1 MPLGWD
7 VISQAMLDAIND
19 NDFLWRPVVRVQLQR
34 QAGMWSP
41 NSKRYVRDQ
50 ATSYIMLYN
59 QLSEYL
65 WCFIIL
71 EFTSYQLNV
80 DLHFRIAARRW
91 ACVTFSTAPW
101 RWKIRMSQCVQF
113 GGSVDLSCRMGCC
126 LDPISNL
133 LGVGSETFQK
143 LAMPFSL
150 VSGCFSTACPGHD
163 RFDEKGTK
171 VTSNHFNILQSLQI
185 SSDQTCWM
193 QLKCWKWQMI
203 CTYSDNLRHNP
214 SISFDLCL
222 ECSWTLQSQ
231 QLLCIG
237 LLPLARASCSL
248 TFTPAQKRA
257 SLSLEIG
264 LLVAKRTDAAKLEIY
279 PIYIDRSAGRYICI
293 QVSKICWYICTF
305 ACFTCCCTQDTN
317 VDTQLVISWESKS
330 SRLMPGYLVVP
341 V

>member
-185 SSDQTCWM
+185 LQI
-193 QLKCWKWQMI
+193 K
-203 CTYSDNLRHNP
+203 HV
-214 SISFDLCL
+214 
-222 ECSWTLQSQ
+222 ECSWKLNVADDLHILRQSQ
-231 QLLCIG
+231 
-237 LLPLARASCSL
+237 
-248 TFTPAQKRA
+248 
-257 SLSLEIG
+257 
-264 LLVAKRTDAAKLEIY
+264 
-279 PIYIDRSAGRYICI
+279 
-293 QVSKICWYICTF
+293 
-305 ACFTCCCTQDTN
+305 TQSIN
-317 VDTQLVISWESKS
+317 
-330 SRLMPGYLVVP
+330 
-341 V
+341 